1 MNDIIKIV
9 KFLEDVGL
17 LIKDVSE
24 AVKNEVKKQIGGFL
38 DAIATTWVLVN

>member
-9 KFLEDVGL
+9 KFLKDAGL

-24 AVKNEVKKQIGGFL
+24 AVKNEAKKKIGGFL
-38 DAIATTWVLVN
+38 DMFTTTLGSS